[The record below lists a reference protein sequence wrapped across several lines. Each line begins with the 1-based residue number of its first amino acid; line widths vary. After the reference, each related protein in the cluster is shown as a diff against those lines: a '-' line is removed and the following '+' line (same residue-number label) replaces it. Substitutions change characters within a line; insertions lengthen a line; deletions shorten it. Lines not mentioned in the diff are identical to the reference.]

1 MAQKG
6 SHPQPLTP
14 PTPAISKHLLRVSS
28 GQAHSLDFIFLSSSL
43 RDSIY
48 LFIYSQTL
56 KKKGFFVVFLA
67 AICFLLTLL

>member
-1 MAQKG
+1 MALEG
-6 SHPQPLTP
+6 PTLPNPQAPNS
-14 PTPAISKHLLRVSS
+14 AISKRLLRVSS
-28 GQAHSLDFIFLSSSL
+28 GQAYSFDFIFLSFSL

-56 KKKGFFVVFLA
+56 KKKRFFVVFLA